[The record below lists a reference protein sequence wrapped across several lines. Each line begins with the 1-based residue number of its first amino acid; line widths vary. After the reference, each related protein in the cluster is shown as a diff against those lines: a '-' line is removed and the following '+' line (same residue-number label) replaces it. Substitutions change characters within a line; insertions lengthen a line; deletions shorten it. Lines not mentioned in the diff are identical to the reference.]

1 MEADRISER
10 YQRIEQ
16 AVYEFIE
23 VSKVGA
29 DAQKA
34 QTESN
39 EKLYREEALK
49 KQIAILQK
57 ELDDMHPES
66 VTDVRKFEKK
76 IQEAG
81 MNETAP
87 KRGGEG
93 LKPHEAGGREQPRIW
108 HAV

>member
-1 MEADRISER
+1 MEEMAAGFPISSICTDEEKYRIVEADRISER

-39 EKLYREEALK
+39 EKLYGRRLSRNRSRFFRRNWTTC
-49 KQIAILQK
+49 I
-57 ELDDMHPES
+57 
-66 VTDVRKFEKK
+66 RK
-76 IQEAG
+76 A
-81 MNETAP
+81 
-87 KRGGEG
+87 
-93 LKPHEAGGREQPRIW
+93 
-108 HAV
+108 